1 VHNEKHTL
9 PLWVRYYERHFNR
22 KDIWILDHNT
32 DDGSTS
38 AGVIPAPI
46 NVIKLQGN
54 SLWMPHTFLNRAV
67 EAHMQRMFSGGYRCA
82 LLAEVDDMVI
92 ADPNVYPGGLAE
104 LLRAFAASSAQYHR
118 TVGYELAHVSEG
130 VDPEPAMNWS
140 KPILQ
145 QRTFWGRHVLFD
157 KPYLTKVPINYTHGF
172 HSTSSPPPEAIEAL
186 PSMRLVHLHHADRS
200 YCDAREAAKHGE
212 FLKLGMVPQELRQ
225 GSGKRVGKSYAAHL
239 KAGGICTWAHARRK
253 DARVLDARGHPIER
267 IEERWRLV
275 EV

>member
-1 VHNEKHTL
+1 
-9 PLWVRYYERHFNR
+9 
-22 KDIWILDHNT
+22 
-32 DDGSTS
+32 
-38 AGVIPAPI
+38 
-46 NVIKLQGN
+46 VIKLQGN

-186 PSMRLVHLHHADRS
+186 PSMRLVHLHHADRLVLRR
-200 YCDAREAAKHGE
+200 ARGSQARR
-212 FLKLGMVPQELRQ
+212 VPQARHGSAGAAARLRQ
-225 GSGKRVGKSYAAHL
+225 ASRQKLCCPPESWRHLHVGPRAQEGR
-239 KAGGICTWAHARRK
+239 AGAGCARPS
-253 DARVLDARGHPIER
+253 D
-267 IEERWRLV
+267 
-275 EV
+275 